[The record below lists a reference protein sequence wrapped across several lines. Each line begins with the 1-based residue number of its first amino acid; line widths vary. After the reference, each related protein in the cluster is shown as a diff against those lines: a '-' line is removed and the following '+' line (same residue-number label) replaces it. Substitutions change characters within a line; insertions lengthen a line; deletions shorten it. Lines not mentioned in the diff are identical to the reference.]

1 MEWSDRVDIMSR
13 EDSLSLEDLEVDASD
28 DGDEVVCD
36 RVFVCAGDFDEI
48 TESGL
53 CVVCTWVEPDDL
65 TPGAVVG
72 FVEAVAALVEVAAL
86 LIVGD
91 LDVG

>member
-28 DGDEVVCD
+28 DGGEVVCD
-36 RVFVCAGDFDEI
+36 RVFVCAAEFDGVA
-48 TESGL
+48 ESGL
-53 CVVCTWVEPDDL
+53 CVVRTWVEPGL

-72 FVEAVAALVEVAAL
+72 FEEAAAAVVEVAAL
-86 LIVGD
+86 LIDGD
-91 LDVG
+91 FDVD